1 MPIRVVP
8 LVDPDRSATS
18 HRLVWLGVG
27 VDGSPVGT
35 AFLRVFTR
43 AGQEHLAELDL
54 RVHPAERRAGV
65 GSALLDA
72 AVAAAR
78 ADGRRTVIAQP
89 DPGSAGEE
97 FLPARGFRKVL
108 ALTHTRLPLAA
119 ADTAALTALV
129 ERPHPGYRLTS
140 WSGTVPDELLD
151 TFTASRRAMDDMPLE
166 DADYGRQVWDAAR
179 VKAAAR
185 AVEDRGDVL
194 HTVAAVA
201 ESDGSIAGFT
211 ELVVPGAG
219 TGDGQHY
226 GTAVLP
232 LHRGHGLG
240 RWMKAESI
248 RQAREQHPELDG
260 LLTDTADSNRPMR
273 SINDALG
280 YVPTHTSLEFQL
292 DL

>member
-18 HRLVWLGVG
+18 HRLVWLAVG

-97 FLPARGFRKVL
+97 FLPARGFR
-108 ALTHTRLPLAA
+108 
-119 ADTAALTALV
+119 
-129 ERPHPGYRLTS
+129 
-140 WSGTVPDELLD
+140 
-151 TFTASRRAMDDMPLE
+151 
-166 DADYGRQVWDAAR
+166 
-179 VKAAAR
+179 
-185 AVEDRGDVL
+185 
-194 HTVAAVA
+194 
-201 ESDGSIAGFT
+201 
-211 ELVVPGAG
+211 
-219 TGDGQHY
+219 
-226 GTAVLP
+226 
-232 LHRGHGLG
+232 
-240 RWMKAESI
+240 
-248 RQAREQHPELDG
+248 
-260 LLTDTADSNRPMR
+260 
-273 SINDALG
+273 
-280 YVPTHTSLEFQL
+280 
-292 DL
+292 